1 MGRAIVLPGNRI
13 TLLLTA
19 SLITGYFIGRWT
31 TKPSGG
37 VDGASG
43 STSSSFS
50 FANKSSLSKYEADG
64 AFVLLVNMK
73 FATIDHRN
81 TFLKL
86 MEPVCNYVY
95 SNEGPAITSTSTSS
109 SSSGKLEQTT
119 LSYQVAISD
128 KNPLQVLV
136 MERYSDKENGYLTV
150 HKSGKEFL
158 KFREQLKG
166 MQDRGEVV
174 INGESYLETSLGY
187 V

>member
-1 MGRAIVLPGNRI
+1 
-13 TLLLTA
+13 
-19 SLITGYFIGRWT
+19 
-31 TKPSGG
+31 
-37 VDGASG
+37 
-43 STSSSFS
+43 
-50 FANKSSLSKYEADG
+50 
-64 AFVLLVNMK
+64 MK

-86 MEPVCNYVY
+86 IEPVCNYVY